1 MKDKLGGIVM
11 KKFIGLRTRTYGYL
25 IDDSSEDKKAKD
37 WKKCVI
43 KRKLYFQDYK
53 NSVKAAQLENKIYY
67 LEKNYIDVD
76 K

>member
-37 WKKCVI
+37 
-43 KRKLYFQDYK
+43 
-53 NSVKAAQLENKIYY
+53 
-67 LEKNYIDVD
+67 
-76 K
+76 